1 MYGHLSPAHLA
12 GVPLTAGGW
21 AAPGFP
27 LPPASLYSRLPY
39 GNIYQIYL
47 LYLDIISIPIYRRP
61 LHQRRVR
68 LHALLHVRAQHCGIE
83 GSQGHGHTIVRY
95 DINIG

>member
-39 GNIYQIYL
+39 GNMKYL
-47 LYLDIISIPIYRRP
+47 LYPDIISTYIPR
-61 LHQRRVR
+61 
-68 LHALLHVRAQHCGIE
+68 
-83 GSQGHGHTIVRY
+83 
-95 DINIG
+95 